1 MAIRIHFIPP
11 VVDPAAAPSSRA
23 PPSLLVLHPMKLRKI
38 GGKKRFTSILHFGKI
53 DTISAETDE
62 EVIDTYDEKRKAGAW
77 GCAL

>member
-1 MAIRIHFIPP
+1 
-11 VVDPAAAPSSRA
+11 
-23 PPSLLVLHPMKLRKI
+23 MKLRKI
-38 GGKKRFTSILHFGKI
+38 GEKEVYFGKI